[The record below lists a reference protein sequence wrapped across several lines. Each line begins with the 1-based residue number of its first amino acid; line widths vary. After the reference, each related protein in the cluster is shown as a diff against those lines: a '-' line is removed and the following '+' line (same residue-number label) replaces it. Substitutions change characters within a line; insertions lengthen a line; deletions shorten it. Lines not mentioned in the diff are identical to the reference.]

1 MKLLT
6 ENLENQFKPFATKLA
21 ISVCSSDLNPDKAV
35 PVVNAVPKTEIP
47 CPFTPNEAIR
57 ADFLF

>member
-47 CPFTPNEAIR
+47 FPFTPNEGI
-57 ADFLF
+57 